1 MALAIVPMYLGHGA
15 GHSAMLA
22 AFHGLCVSVYG
33 AEIPHGSTI
42 CHRGCRIPGCPGC
55 LSHTGSMPTRHSLA
69 PRTEFI
75 VPAEDVTSERVKAA
89 FRAQALA
96 DHPDRVAAEG
106 GGEEEQRAANVRFQ
120 RLQVRRVVCR
130 V

>member
-1 MALAIVPMYLGHGA
+1 
-15 GHSAMLA
+15 
-22 AFHGLCVSVYG
+22 
-33 AEIPHGSTI
+33 
-42 CHRGCRIPGCPGC
+42 
-55 LSHTGSMPTRHSLA
+55 MPTRHSLA

-96 DHPDRVAAEG
+96 AHPDRVAAEG

-120 RLQVRRVVCR
+120 RLQVRRVVCAYER
-130 V
+130 YAPVAYQAGMCDCRGVGGVAKAACV